1 MEHRLLSRS
10 TVDFASSG
18 NQVSHMKTQPTII
31 VARRSEA
38 GFTLLEI
45 MVTVGLISVLALMA
59 MMAAPNF
66 SNTAKADSGT
76 EQVLDLFRSAREVA
90 VSQRRNVEVRF
101 IGTTGLQTV
110 RRDIGSGGVQ
120 TGTTTLRT
128 IELENKMQFRI
139 DPAITVDTPDAFG
152 KTSATAFG
160 STGSRMF
167 TSEGTFVDANGDVLN
182 GTLFISNPTI
192 VNSQRAVTVMGA
204 TALIR
209 AWKWDGKKWV
219 E

>member
-1 MEHRLLSRS
+1 
-10 TVDFASSG
+10 
-18 NQVSHMKTQPTII
+18 MKTFSNDRLRGQ
-31 VARRSEA
+31 A
-38 GFTLLEI
+38 GFTLLEL
-45 MVTVGLISVLALMA
+45 MVVVGLLGTLAVMA
-59 MMAAPNF
+59 MMVSPAF
-66 SNTAKADSGT
+66 SNQAKADAGT

-90 VSQRRNVEVRF
+90 ISQRRNVEVRW
-101 IGTTGLQTV
+101 IGSTGLQTV

-139 DPAITVDTPDAFG
+139 DSAINTDTPDHFG
-152 KTSATAFG
+152 YGLSSATAFG
-160 STGSRMF
+160 ATSSRMF

-182 GTLFISNPTI
+182 GTLFISNPAI
-192 VNSQRAVTVMGA
+192 ANSQRAVTVMGA

-209 AWKWDGKKWV
+209 AWRWDGRQWV